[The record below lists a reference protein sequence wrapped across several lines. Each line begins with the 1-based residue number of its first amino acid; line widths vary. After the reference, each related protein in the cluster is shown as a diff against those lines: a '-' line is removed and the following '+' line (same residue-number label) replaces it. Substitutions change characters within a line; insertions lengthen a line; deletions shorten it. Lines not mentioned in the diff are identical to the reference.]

1 MYLGRATVGRL
12 LGRPTWLGVVIAG
25 TALAAA
31 VAAIGLAGVNDLP
44 EAETVLLFV
53 TVVPAAL
60 LGAFLVSR
68 RPRNLVGWLLVAT
81 GSAFIL
87 QALAGNYAL
96 AGQGTGMGS
105 LPGGQWAAWAC
116 LWLPGPGLIAAVVA
130 FPLYFPDGNLPSP
143 RWRPFAWLVAGF
155 LVVVTLLP
163 AFGSPQVGFGPG
175 QPVIENP
182 AAIGFL
188 RPADAVGG
196 VVAPLL
202 WLAFAVVA
210 VISLVLRYRRS
221 RDVERRQIK
230 WLVYAVAVT
239 VAGFIADALVMAVSP
254 GLAVITAPIRMSL
267 GVLIVVAVLIAIL
280 RHGLFDID
288 VLINRSLVYGS
299 LTACVVTGYILVVG
313 ALGAL
318 FQTGDDLAVSLI
330 ATGLIAAAFA
340 PLRDRLQRLVNRL
353 LYGYRND
360 PYQALTLLGR
370 RLEATATPETVLHA
384 VVNTVADALK
394 LPYVAVEFGVDQAF
408 ITAAEH
414 GTRPAADA
422 GLLHLTLTQG
432 GEQVGRL
439 TLATRGHRDHLTP
452 ADLSLLNDLVRQIA
466 IAVAAVRL
474 ATDLQHS
481 RERLVMAREEERR
494 RLGRDLHDGLGP
506 QLASLTMNVEAARDL
521 IPGDPDRAAA
531 LLTGV
536 LDQTDSAV
544 RAIRRVAYQLRPP
557 TLDALGLVEAVRAH
571 AGDMPNLSIRVD
583 APRALRPLPAAVEVA
598 AYRITLEALHNVTGH
613 AQAQNCTIR
622 IQQQRTTLTV
632 EVTDDG
638 CGIPTDHHVGLGLTS
653 MRERATEI
661 GGTFT
666 ITSNPTGG
674 TDVLALLPSGQ
685 LDHLQ
690 TR

>member
-1 MYLGRATVGRL
+1 MAAGTYSEGHGQEGRSVYLGRATVGRL
-12 LGRPTWLGVVIAG
+12 LRRPTWLGVVIAG

-44 EAETVLLFV
+44 KAETVLLFV

-68 RPRNLVGWLLVAT
+68 RPKNLVGWLLVAT

-96 AGQGTGMGS
+96 AGQGTGMDS

-155 LVVVTLLP
+155 LVVVSLLP

-299 LTACVVTGYILVVG
+299 LTACVVAGYILVVG

-318 FQTGDDLAVSLI
+318 FQTRDDLAVSLI

-340 PLRDRLQRLVNRL
+340 PLRDRLQRLVNQL

-360 PYQALTLLGR
+360 PYQALSLLGR

-384 VVNTVADALK
+384 VVDTVAEALK
-394 LPYVAVEFGVDQAF
+394 LP
-408 ITAAEH
+408 
-414 GTRPAADA
+414 
-422 GLLHLTLTQG
+422 
-432 GEQVGRL
+432 
-439 TLATRGHRDHLTP
+439 
-452 ADLSLLNDLVRQIA
+452 
-466 IAVAAVRL
+466 
-474 ATDLQHS
+474 
-481 RERLVMAREEERR
+481 
-494 RLGRDLHDGLGP
+494 
-506 QLASLTMNVEAARDL
+506 
-521 IPGDPDRAAA
+521 
-531 LLTGV
+531 
-536 LDQTDSAV
+536 
-544 RAIRRVAYQLRPP
+544 
-557 TLDALGLVEAVRAH
+557 
-571 AGDMPNLSIRVD
+571 
-583 APRALRPLPAAVEVA
+583 
-598 AYRITLEALHNVTGH
+598 
-613 AQAQNCTIR
+613 
-622 IQQQRTTLTV
+622 
-632 EVTDDG
+632 
-638 CGIPTDHHVGLGLTS
+638 
-653 MRERATEI
+653 
-661 GGTFT
+661 
-666 ITSNPTGG
+666 
-674 TDVLALLPSGQ
+674 
-685 LDHLQ
+685 
-690 TR
+690 